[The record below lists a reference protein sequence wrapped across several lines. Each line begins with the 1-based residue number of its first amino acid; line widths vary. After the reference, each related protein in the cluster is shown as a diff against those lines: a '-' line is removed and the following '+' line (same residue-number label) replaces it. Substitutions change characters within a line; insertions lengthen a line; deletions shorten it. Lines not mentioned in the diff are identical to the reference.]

1 MKKKVDARLKKIIL
15 SQHKNHPDLGV
26 RKLTALL
33 EKNHGLS
40 VSKSTIHSILKANKI
55 KLKKGPKEALTTYK
69 KKSLDECGLILLRC
83 IDNYLGLFDY
93 LTDELNIYISK
104 LKKDLLNKFLVLSSL
119 AAISGRN
126 FNQTVRKKSYQ
137 RLAGIYH
144 FPVKKF
150 SYFSSQIKRY
160 KPTAEVLSLGNNLT
174 IISGIK
180 IVFKDGSY
188 IFSDS
193 KMATLW
199 DSSPEIEYFFS
210 PLKYSQDRLTKMVR
224 EGLFII
230 GYTKSFDRFSPLV
243 FKLIKGFEKGVSK
256 LEFLD
261 TKSKVV
267 SQIEVKKR
275 IGFILGY
282 YPKGVSKGIK
292 FKERK
297 KRYSRLHFSQLGT
310 FYIFNILSELLK
322 TTDDESVISNNVLIR
337 NKDYGLPN
345 WGLVVSERKISKNKL
360 KEIVKNYFYLWPN
373 LEKDFFEGTK
383 MIEQSFL
390 TGDKQKGEITGIMP
404 HKLSFSQEKDF
415 ARVGQLLLV
424 VFKEVVEGIEPK
436 RKSGFLSTG
445 KDYISV
451 VLEGLSSSVVKRL
464 NQQAFF
470 LDQKRVFFQ

>member
-1 MKKKVDARLKKIIL
+1 MKKKINARLKKIIL
-15 SQHKNHPDLGV
+15 SQHKSNPGLGV
-26 RKLTALL
+26 RKLASLL
-33 EKNHGLS
+33 EKKHGLS
-40 VSKSTIHSILKANKI
+40 VSKSTIHLIVKASKI
-55 KLKKGPKEALTTYK
+55 ELKKGPKKALTAYK

-93 LTDELNIYISK
+93 LTDELNAYFSK
-104 LKKDLLNKFLVLSSL
+104 LKKELLNKFLVLSSL
-119 AAISGRN
+119 AAISGQN
-126 FNQTVRKKSYQ
+126 FKQTVRKKNYQ

-160 KPTAEVLSLGNNLT
+160 KPTVEVSGLGNNLT

-180 IVFKDGSY
+180 IIFKDGSY

-199 DSSPEIEYFFS
+199 DSPPGIEYFFS
-210 PLKYSQDRLTKMVR
+210 PLKYSQGRLAKMVR

-243 FKLIKGFEKGVSK
+243 FKLIEGFEKGVSK
-256 LEFLD
+256 VQFLD

-275 IGFILGY
+275 AGFILGY

-310 FYIFNILSELLK
+310 FYIFDILSELLK
-322 TTDDESVISNNVLIR
+322 ITDDESVTSNNVLIR

-345 WGLVVSERKISKNKL
+345 WGLVISERKISKNKL
-360 KEIVKNYFYLWPN
+360 RGIVKNYFYLWPN
-373 LEKDFFEGTK
+373 REKNFFEGTK

-390 TGDKQKGEITGIMP
+390 TGDKQKGEIAGIMP
-404 HKLSFSQEKDF
+404 HKISFSQEKDF
-415 ARVGQLLLV
+415 ARVGQLLLA
-424 VFKEVVEGIEPK
+424 VFKEVIEGVEPK
-436 RKSGFLSTG
+436 RKSGFLKTG
-445 KDYISV
+445 KDHITV
-451 VLEGLSSSVVKRL
+451 VLEGLPVSVAERL
-464 NQQAFF
+464 NRQAFF
-470 LDQKRVFFQ
+470 IRRKRVFFR